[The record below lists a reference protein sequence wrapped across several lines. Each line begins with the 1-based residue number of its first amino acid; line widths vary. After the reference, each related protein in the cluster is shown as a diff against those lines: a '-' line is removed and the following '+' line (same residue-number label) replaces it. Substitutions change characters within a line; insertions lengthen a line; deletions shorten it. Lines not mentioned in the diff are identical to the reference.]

1 METLTKF
8 LCQYCRKTFARESS
22 LAVHACEQKKR
33 RQQRDERG
41 VELGFQAYL
50 KFYESTQGSSRLK
63 TYDDFCE
70 SSYYKA
76 FVKFGRYCVNTRV
89 INPTQFL
96 LWLLRNN
103 KKIDQWASDSV
114 YTEYLIQYLPVEHIN
129 DALSRSIEFAIT
141 WAEQNSAQPQD
152 CLRYGNHNRLCHAIN
167 TGRISPWAIYNSE
180 SGQKFLS
187 ELVPTQ
193 LAMIWPYID
202 SDTWQK
208 KFADYPADQAYAQ
221 DILSKAGW

>member
-1 METLTKF
+1 METETKF
-8 LCQYCRKTFARESS
+8 QCQYCRKTFARETS
-22 LAVHACEQKKR
+22 LAVHVCEQKKR
-33 RQQRDERG
+33 RQERNERG

-50 KFYESTQGSSRLK
+50 KFYETTQGSSRLK

-76 FVKFGRYCVNTRV
+76 FVRYGRYCVNTRV

-96 LWLLRNN
+96 MWLLKQN
-103 KKIDQWASDSV
+103 KKIDQWASDTV
-114 YTEYLIQYLPVEHIN
+114 YTQWLQYYLLVEHIN
-129 DALSRSIEFAIT
+129 DALSRSIEYAMD

-152 CLRYGNHNRLCHAIN
+152 CLRYGNHNRICHAIV
-167 TGRISPWAIYNSE
+167 TGRVSPWAIYNSE
-180 SGQKFLS
+180 SGQRLLTELS
-187 ELVPTQ
+187 TEQ

-202 SDTWQK
+202 SDVWQK